1 MESKT
6 TSQNNSVYITA
17 FANQK
22 INGYSIMNHL
32 SLSNQVTPV
41 LFVWKHSSIKMV
53 YVVLKNQTNDHF
65 VQKQFYEMY
74 VAIVVDIPLMRIQS
88 KAMTW

>member
-1 MESKT
+1 
-6 TSQNNSVYITA
+6 
-17 FANQK
+17 
-22 INGYSIMNHL
+22 
-32 SLSNQVTPV
+32 
-41 LFVWKHSSIKMV
+41 MV